1 MAKQGKN
8 YRAAAEKVDRDKKY
22 EIKEALSLAKEN
34 SKVKFNESVDVAV
47 KLGVDPRKADQ
58 NIRGSVVLP
67 KGTGKKFRVLV
78 FAKGE
83 KELEAKEAGA
93 EVVGGEDLVKKIQGG
108 WLEFDRVVATPDMMG
123 QVGKLGKVLGPR
135 GMMPNPKTGTVTF
148 DVKQAIELIQ
158 AGKVDFRVDK
168 GGIVHAP
175 LGKSKFSVEDLVEN
189 YEALM
194 ATLVRMKPSSSKGAY
209 VKSVSLSTTMGVGVR
224 VNYIA

>member
-1 MAKQGKN
+1 MAKQGKKFKE
-8 YRAAAEKVDRDKKY
+8 AVKQVDRLKKY
-22 EIKEALSLAKEN
+22 ELGDALGLVKSG
-34 SKVKFNESVDVAV
+34 SFVKFDESVDVAV
-47 KLGVDPRKADQ
+47 NLGVDPRKADQ

-83 KELEAKEAGA
+83 KEAEAKEAGA
-93 EVVGGEDLVKKIQGG
+93 EFVGGEDLVAKILGG
-108 WLEFDRVVATPDMMG
+108 WLEFDRVVSTPDMMG

-148 DVKQAIELIQ
+148 DVKKAIEEIQ

-175 LGKSKFSVEDLVEN
+175 LGKVGFSVEDLAEN
-189 YEALM
+189 YLALM
-194 ATLVRMKPSSSKGAY
+194 STLVKMKPASSKGHY
-209 VKSVSLSTTMGVGVR
+209 VRAVSVSATMGVGVK
-224 VNYIA
+224 VAYAP